1 MPKRSISK
9 SKSYRRNKK
18 IKHKSKLRT
27 NKKSYKKRSM
37 KKHSSI
43 NKNRKGQNKFKNI
56 ARSIRRTAVNYTD
69 GVRPRRMRE
78 RRADREE
85 QRIREIERQ
94 VREWAEA
101 GGIR

>member
-9 SKSYRRNKK
+9 SKSYRRNK
-18 IKHKSKLRT
+18 HKSKMRT
-27 NKKSYKKRSM
+27 NKKSYKKKSM
-37 KKHSSI
+37 KKNTSI

-85 QRIREIERQ
+85 QRIREIQRQ
-94 VREWAEA
+94 VREWVEA
-101 GGIR
+101 GGVR